1 MKVKKSNL
9 VIVLL
14 TALTISSCS
23 SLSDIKLR
31 STVDWR
37 TDIDTHQEPDQAILD
52 VRMYKEALI
61 LSKHKMVYG
70 AYHRSSIKNGWPSD
84 STDRSAENG
93 LFIGYEYT
101 INPTKQ
107 E

>member
-1 MKVKKSNL
+1 MGIKKSN
-9 VIVLL
+9 IAAILL

-23 SLSDIKLR
+23 SVSDLKLR

-37 TDIDTHQEPDQAILD
+37 TDIDTHQEHDQAILD
-52 VRMYKEALI
+52 VRMYKETLI
-61 LSKHKMVYG
+61 LSQHKMIYG